1 MTDKAV
7 VVWGQ
12 PPPSSSEA
20 ASPLAPLSLSLTLS
34 WRVRVRTGGLLWYH
48 GVGDVSSVQ
57 SAARGPVASG
67 GGDGV
72 WPGQGR
78 GSQSEAQE
86 TDAPRLQ
93 AARAQRVGEHAG
105 RQWTQ

>member
-1 MTDKAV
+1 M
-7 VVWGQ
+7 
-12 PPPSSSEA
+12 
-20 ASPLAPLSLSLTLS
+20 
-34 WRVRVRTGGLLWYH
+34 RTGGLLWYH

-78 GSQSEAQE
+78 GSESEAQE

-93 AARAQRVGEHAG
+93 ATRAQRVREHAG
-105 RQWTQ
+105 RQRTQ